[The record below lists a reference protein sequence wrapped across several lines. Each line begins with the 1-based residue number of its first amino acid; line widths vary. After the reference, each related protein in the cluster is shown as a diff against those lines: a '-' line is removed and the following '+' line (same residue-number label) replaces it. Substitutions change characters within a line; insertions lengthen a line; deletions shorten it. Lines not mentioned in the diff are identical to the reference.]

1 MLTNLFYIVHSFLC
15 KFYIIFYGFNL
26 LCTRCG
32 TVYVCCWSFRKIAW
46 HKKVSRKI
54 LEIWKSPDGH
64 SGDSVMCLPA
74 KFIFTAVR
82 LCSHYFCNKF
92 LPEGSPKF
100 WGDNT
105 FCQKISKFWKI
116 LEIFGNF
123 WKILTKFWK
132 NVPAEKNFGNFWK
145 FLQKFSKIVKSWK
158 FRGL

>member
-1 MLTNLFYIVHSFLC
+1 MFL
-15 KFYIIFYGFNL
+15 
-26 LCTRCG
+26 
-32 TVYVCCWSFRKIAW
+32 
-46 HKKVSRKI
+46 KKVSRKI
-54 LEIWKSPDGH
+54 LEIQKSLEAH
-64 SGDSVMCLPA
+64 SGDSGRVRSA
-74 KFIFTAVR
+74 KAIFTAVR
-82 LCSHYFCNKF
+82 LCLRYFCHKF
-92 LPEGSPKF
+92 LREVSPKF

-116 LEIFGNF
+116 LEIFENF